1 MRCLCHLLSDD
12 RLRENAAECLLA
24 VVSWK
29 AGKAADRAQLLSLFE
44 TDMMAPLFAAAEK
57 ANAKALAEDRDY
69 NFLKKLVQVS
79 RYSDVVLVDF
89 KIEVL
94 GHFYG
99 TFHRRT

>member
-57 ANAKALAEDRDY
+57 ANAKALASEDSDY

-79 RYSDVVLVDF
+79 YCWLS
-89 KIEVL
+89 ET
-94 GHFYG
+94 GH
-99 TFHRRT
+99 H